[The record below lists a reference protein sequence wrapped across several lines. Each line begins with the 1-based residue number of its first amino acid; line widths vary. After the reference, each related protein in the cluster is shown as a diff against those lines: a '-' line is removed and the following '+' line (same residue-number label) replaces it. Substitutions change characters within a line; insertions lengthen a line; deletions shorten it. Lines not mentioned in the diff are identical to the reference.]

1 MIQFS
6 SKMCTDMVE
15 VAFLYNIQQA
25 SNAGQRDHKGLQT
38 EVRTVIVTREAKRGR
53 MLRKLRNVNRTNA
66 AVATY
71 HCRPYINYL
80 F

>member
-1 MIQFS
+1 M
-6 SKMCTDMVE
+6 TE

-25 SNAGQRDHKGLQT
+25 SNAGQRDHKRVKT
-38 EVRTVIVTREAKRGR
+38 EVRTVIVTRKTKRGR
-53 MLRKLRNVNRTNA
+53 MFLKLGNVNRTKA

-71 HCRPYINYL
+71 HCGLCINYL

>member
-1 MIQFS
+1 MF
-6 SKMCTDMVE
+6 TDMAE

-25 SNAGQRDHKGLQT
+25 SNAEQRDHKRVKT
-38 EVRTVIVTREAKRGR
+38 EVRTVVVTRETKTGR
-53 MLRKLRNVNRTNA
+53 MLRKLRNVNRTKA

-71 HCRPYINYL
+71 NCRPCINYL